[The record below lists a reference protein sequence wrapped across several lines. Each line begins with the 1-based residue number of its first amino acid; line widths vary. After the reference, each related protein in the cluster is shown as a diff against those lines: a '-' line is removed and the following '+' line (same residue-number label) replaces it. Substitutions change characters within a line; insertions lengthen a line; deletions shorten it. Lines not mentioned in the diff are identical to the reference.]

1 MFLASLRAATAH
13 LIHGSSEGRFSIT
26 YCTRRLTRTEVEG
39 VHFNNMPYD
48 EAVLRYDPAAL
59 KPGWN
64 TLPGGEEIHYISNPA
79 PGLWAGRNRY

>member
-26 YCTRRLTRTEVEG
+26 YCTRRLTRAEVEG

-64 TLPGGEEIHYISNPA
+64 TLPGGEEIHTISNPT
-79 PGLWAGRNRY
+79 PGLWTDRNRY

>member
-1 MFLASLRAATAH
+1 MRA
-13 LIHGSSEGRFSIT
+13 
-26 YCTRRLTRTEVEG
+26 EVEG
-39 VHFNNMPYD
+39 VHFNYMPYD
-48 EAVLRYDPAAL
+48 EAIRRYDPAAL